1 MRVYKKLGE
10 LLIDQ
15 GLISEDAL
23 QQAVA
28 LQKKVGKPIGE
39 VLVGM
44 GVISWEDI
52 YDSLSK
58 QYGLNVLDDV
68 PNLLSPEVLRMIPK
82 PVADRLNV
90 IPIDFSPDG
99 NILKVVTTDV
109 LKVPQIDRELSF
121 LTGNKIHTLL
131 VPPPMFDALYKSSY
145 EESAS
150 SEIIDNT
157 FSIEQHSEIDLDD
170 DKQDETDDT
179 PVAKFINSLL
189 DNGIRSDASDVHL
202 EPYEKM
208 AVARLRVDGVLRKV
222 LSYPRKAHNSVVSRI
237 KVMCNLDI
245 SEKRMP
251 QDGKFYI
258 RRGNEQFDMRV
269 STMPTIFGE
278 KVVMRILRVS
288 NAKKKLEDLG
298 LSDYNRERFESII
311 SSPYGIILVSGPT
324 GSGKS
329 TTLVAVLNQVTSEK
343 VNVLTAEDPVEYTIE
358 GISQCQVNTDIG
370 LTFARY
376 LRSFLRQ
383 DPDIIMVGEIRD
395 RETAQLAIEASLTG
409 HLVFST
415 IHTNSAAGAVARLVN
430 MGVDPFLLGTSLIG
444 VMGQRLVRKLCN
456 NCKVKIPVREEVRKL
471 ASTLYPN
478 REDFTEYIPG
488 NGCPECRGMG
498 YKGRTS
504 ISEILVVDNNLRQL
518 IGNNASERELA
529 AAAISS
535 GMRTLYNDGVQKVL
549 DGVTSLEEIKR
560 VAIEY

>member
-1 MRVYKKLGE
+1 MRVYKRLGE

-15 GLISEDAL
+15 GLLSEDAL
-23 QQAVA
+23 QQAVT
-28 LQKKVGKPIGE
+28 LQKKVGKPLGE

-44 GVISWEDI
+44 GVISWDDI

-58 QYGLNVLDDV
+58 QYGLKVLEDL
-68 PNLLSPEVLRMIPK
+68 PNIVTPDVLRMIPK
-82 PVADRLNV
+82 PVADRLSV
-90 IPIDFSPDG
+90 IPIEFDHEKG
-99 NILKVVTTDV
+99 ILKVVTTEV
-109 LKVPQIDRELSF
+109 LRVPQIDRELSF
-121 LTGNKIHTLL
+121 LTGNKISTLL

-145 EESAS
+145 DESAS

-157 FSIEQHSEIDLDD
+157 FSIEQHTEIDLEDD
-170 DKQDETDDT
+170 RQDETDDT

-237 KVMCNLDI
+237 KVMCKLDI

-298 LSDYNRERFESII
+298 LSDHNRERFESII
-311 SSPYGIILVSGPT
+311 NAPYGIILVSGPT

-456 NCKVKIPVREEVRKL
+456 NCKVKIPVREELRKM
-471 ASTLYPN
+471 ASTFYPDRN
-478 REDFTEYIPG
+478 DFSEYIPG

-504 ISEILVVDNNLRQL
+504 ISEILVVDNNLRQM
-518 IGNNASERELA
+518 IGQNASERELA
-529 AAAISS
+529 QAAVKA
-535 GMRTLYNDGVQKVL
+535 GMRTLYSDGVQKVI

>member
-1 MRVYKKLGE
+1 LKVYKRLGE
-10 LLIDQ
+10 MLVEHGLL
-15 GLISEDAL
+15 SEDDL
-23 QQAVA
+23 KQAVA
-28 LQKKVGKPIGE
+28 IQKKVGKPLGE
-39 VLVGM
+39 TLVGM

-52 YDSLSK
+52 YGALSR
-58 QYGLNVLDDV
+58 QYGLKVLEEV
-68 PNLLSPEVLRMIPK
+68 PNLLSPEILRMIPK
-82 PVADRLNV
+82 PVADRLKV
-90 IPIDFSPDG
+90 IPIEYLPET
-99 NILKVVTTDV
+99 NTIRVVTTDV

-121 LTGNKIHTLL
+121 LTGSRVNTLL
-131 VPPPMFDALYKSSY
+131 VPPPIFDALYKSSY

-150 SEIIDNT
+150 SEIIEHT
-157 FSIEQHSEIDLDD
+157 FNIEDSEIGIDEE
-170 DKQDETDDT
+170 KVQDSEDT

-208 AVARLRVDGVLRKV
+208 AVARLRIDGVLRKV

-237 KVMCNLDI
+237 KVMCNMDI
-245 SEKRMP
+245 SDRRFP

-258 RRGNEQFDMRV
+258 RRGGEQFDLRV

-278 KVVMRILRVS
+278 KVVLRILRVS
-288 NAKKKLEDLG
+288 NAKKRLEDLG

-311 SSPYGIILVSGPT
+311 YSPYGIILVSGPT

-329 TTLVAVLNQVTSEK
+329 TTLVAVLNQVTSDK

-358 GISQCQVNTDIG
+358 GIAQCQVNSEIG

-415 IHTNSAAGAVARLVN
+415 IHTNSASGAVARLVN
-430 MGVDPFLLGTSLIG
+430 IGVDPFLLGTSLIG
-444 VMGQRLVRKLCN
+444 VVGQRLVSKLCN
-456 NCKVKIPVREEVRKL
+456 NCKIKIPMREEVKRV
-471 ASTLYPN
+471 ASQIYPN
-478 REDFTEYIPG
+478 RDDFVEYIPG

-498 YKGRTS
+498 YRGRTG
-504 ISEILVVDNNLRQL
+504 IHEVLIVDNKLRQL
-518 IGNNASERELA
+518 IAENASEREISA
-529 AAAISS
+529 VAISG
-535 GMRTLYNDGVQKVL
+535 GMRTLYTDGVQKVI
-549 DGVTSLEEIKR
+549 DGVTSIEEIKR
-560 VAIEY
+560 VAIEI

>member
-1 MRVYKKLGE
+1 LKVYKRLGE
-10 LLIDQ
+10 MLIEH
-15 GLISEDAL
+15 GLISEDDL
-23 QQAVA
+23 KQAVSI
-28 LQKKVGKPIGE
+28 QKKVGKPLGE
-39 VLVGM
+39 ILVGM
-44 GVISWEDI
+44 GIISWEDI
-52 YDSLSK
+52 YGALSR
-58 QYGLNVLDDV
+58 QYGLKVLEEI
-68 PNLLSPEVLRMIPK
+68 PNLLSPEILRMIPK
-82 PVADRLNV
+82 SVADRLKV
-90 IPIDFSPDG
+90 IPVEYFPDT
-99 NILKVVTTDV
+99 NTIKVVTTDV

-121 LTGNKIHTLL
+121 LTGNRIKTFL
-131 VPPPMFDALYKSSY
+131 VSPPTFDALYKSSY

-150 SEIIDNT
+150 SEIIENT
-157 FSIEQHSEIDLDD
+157 FNIDDTDIAIEETKSE
-170 DKQDETDDT
+170 ESDDT

-202 EPYEKM
+202 EPYERM

-237 KVMCNLDI
+237 KVMCNMDI
-245 SEKRMP
+245 SDRRFP
-251 QDGKFYI
+251 QDGKFFI
-258 RRGNEQFDMRV
+258 RRGGEQFDLRV

-298 LSDYNRERFESII
+298 LTDYNRERFESII
-311 SSPYGIILVSGPT
+311 TSPYGIILISGPT

-358 GISQCQVNTDIG
+358 GISQCQVNSEIG

-383 DPDIIMVGEIRD
+383 DPDLIMVGEVRD

-444 VMGQRLVRKLCN
+444 VVGQRLLRKLCT
-456 NCKVKIPVREEVRKL
+456 NCRIKIPMREDVKKIAR
-471 ASTLYPN
+471 TIYPN
-478 REDFTEYIPG
+478 RDEFVEYIPG

-498 YKGRTS
+498 YKGRTG
-504 ISEILVVDNNLRQL
+504 IHEILIVDSKLRQL
-518 IGNNASERELA
+518 IAENSSEREISQ
-529 AAAISS
+529 AAISG
-535 GMRTLYNDGVQKVL
+535 GMRTMFNDGIQKVV
-549 DGVTSLEEIKR
+549 DGITSLEEIKR
-560 VAIEY
+560 VAIET

>member
-1 MRVYKKLGE
+1 MRVYKRLGE

-15 GLISEDAL
+15 GLISEDTL
-23 QQAVA
+23 QQAVS
-28 LQKKVGKPIGE
+28 LQKKVNKPIGE
-39 VLVGM
+39 ILVGM

-58 QYGLNVLDDV
+58 QYGLKVLQDL
-68 PNLLSPEVLRMIPK
+68 PNMLSPEVLRMIPK

-90 IPIDFSPDG
+90 IPIEYLPENG
-99 NILKVVTTDV
+99 LLRVVTTDV

-121 LTGNKIHTLL
+121 LTG
-131 VPPPMFDALYKSSY
+131 
-145 EESAS
+145 
-150 SEIIDNT
+150 EIIDNT
-157 FSIEQHSEIDLDD
+157 FSIDQRSEVDLDEE
-170 DKQDETDDT
+170 KVDETDDT

-189 DNGIRSDASDVHL
+189 DNGIRSDASDIHL

-208 AVARLRVDGVLRKV
+208 AVARMRVDGVLRKI

-237 KVMCNLDI
+237 KVMSNLDI

-288 NAKKKLEDLG
+288 NAKKQLEDLG
-298 LSDYNRERFESII
+298 LSDYNRQRFESII
-311 SSPYGIILVSGPT
+311 TSPYGIILVSGPT

-329 TTLVAVLNQVTSEK
+329 TTLVAVLNQVTSDK

-456 NCKVKIPVREEVRKL
+456 NCKVKIPVREEVRKI
-471 ASTLYPN
+471 ASMLYPN
-478 REDFTEYIPG
+478 RDDFSEYIPG

-498 YKGRTS
+498 YRGRTS
-504 ISEILVVDNNLRQL
+504 ISEILVVDSKLRQL
-518 IGNNASERELA
+518 IGENASEREIA
-529 AAAISS
+529 AAAISG
-535 GMRTLYNDGVQKVL
+535 GMRTLYNDGVQKVI
-549 DGVTSLEEIKR
+549 DGITSLEEIKR